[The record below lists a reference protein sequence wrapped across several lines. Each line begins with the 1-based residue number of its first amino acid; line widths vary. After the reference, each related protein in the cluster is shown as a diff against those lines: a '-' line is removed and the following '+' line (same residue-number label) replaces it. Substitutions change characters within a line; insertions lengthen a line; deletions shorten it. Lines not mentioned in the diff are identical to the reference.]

1 MSRSVGLPCRTSPD
15 TDQSSVSRSVRS
27 RRSTTSRI
35 LRATSGGIVSLTLLS
50 LLVPSSRPIASDYAV
65 APSAA
70 RFAAAGFVGL
80 VGDASGIDDTA
91 TFSDIETVGGTL
103 AFGDPITPP
112 ITLPALPGVPTP
124 ADRTTAP
131 AASETTTWYHRPA
144 PTEPV
149 EPTPPPPET
158 HEPVEP
164 TPPPPEA
171 TPPPAAETPPPA
183 EPTPPPT
190 EDVGSV
196 DRGTDASNFA
206 RTLVGKRYRYGASG
220 PNSFDCSGL
229 TMYVY
234 QKFGVKLPH
243 KASDQFSSRYGTV
256 IGSMSDLQAGDLV
269 FFKNTAG
276 PGITHTAIYVGSGKM
291 VSANTPRTGVQLNSI
306 GESYWRKHWAGGLR
320 LNSPQVFE
328 PIHIT
333 RSRLAVSSMMRR
345 ACFSRTITFLRSGI
359 PAHVRVQK
367 LRDSRIC
374 YQFILELDQ
383 AVSLVVKPINR
394 VGTPR

>member
-35 LRATSGGIVSLTLLS
+35 LRATSGGIVSLTMLS
-50 LLVPSSRPIASDYAV
+50 LLVPSSHPIASDYAV

-80 VGDASGIDDTA
+80 VGDASGVDDTA
-91 TFSDIETVGGTL
+91 TFSDIETIGGTL

-112 ITLPALPGVPTP
+112 ITLPTP
-124 ADRTTAP
+124 AEPQP
-131 AASETTTWYHRPA
+131 AAPPAEEHPPIETTPVPPETH
-144 PTEPV
+144 EPV
-149 EPTPPPPET
+149 ETTPPPPET
-158 HEPVEP
+158 HEPVEA
-164 TPPPPEA
+164 TPPPSEA

-183 EPTPPPT
+183 EPAPPPT
-190 EDVGSV
+190 EDVGNA
-196 DRGTDASNFA
+196 DRGTNASNFA
-206 RTLVGKRYRYGASG
+206 RTLVGKTYRYGASG

-243 KASDQFSSRYGTV
+243 KASIQFSSRYGTV

-276 PGITHTAIYVGSGKM
+276 PGITHTAIYVGGGKM

-320 LNSPQVFE
+320 L
-328 PIHIT
+328 
-333 RSRLAVSSMMRR
+333 
-345 ACFSRTITFLRSGI
+345 
-359 PAHVRVQK
+359 K
-367 LRDSRIC
+367 
-374 YQFILELDQ
+374 
-383 AVSLVVKPINR
+383 
-394 VGTPR
+394 

>member
-70 RFAAAGFVGL
+70 RFAAAGFVGM

-124 ADRTTAP
+124 AEP
-131 AASETTTWYHRPA
+131 HPA
-144 PTEPV
+144 PPPAEEHPPVEPTPAPPETHEPV
-149 EPTPPPPET
+149 EPTPAPPET

-243 KASDQFSSRYGTV
+243 KASYQFSSRYGTV
-256 IGSMSDLQAGDLV
+256 IGSMSDLRAGDLV

-276 PGITHTAIYVGSGKM
+276 PGITHTAIYVGNGKM

-320 LNSPQVFE
+320 L
-328 PIHIT
+328 
-333 RSRLAVSSMMRR
+333 
-345 ACFSRTITFLRSGI
+345 
-359 PAHVRVQK
+359 K
-367 LRDSRIC
+367 
-374 YQFILELDQ
+374 
-383 AVSLVVKPINR
+383 
-394 VGTPR
+394 